1 MNIKSAL
8 LIAAA
13 GLALGLTGCSLG
25 EVEQG
30 RVVAYDKDAKEVTV
44 VHDSAMDPKS
54 PKFDPKAKEP
64 VYDTLPPVTFKL
76 PTDPKEMG
84 PEPKAGKRLKI
95 TAEAIVIDGKKI
107 PPQIEIYDEPNKK
120 LAYITIE
127 ITDLQKDIGE
137 RHPMVYDSSAKKAKS
152 FPVISGGT
160 IQVYSPRQRQLI
172 TFKVPEG
179 YADYPPETWAAGDE
193 VRIYAKEKGQ
203 ALRFMNISQTNIFR
217 R

>member
-30 RVVAYDKDAKEVTV
+30 RVVAYDEAAKTVTV
-44 VHDSAMDPKS
+44 VHDSAMDPAN
-54 PKFDPKAKEP
+54 PR
-64 VYDTLPPVTFKL
+64 YDKTPAVTFKL
-76 PTDPKEMG
+76 PTDPKEIG
-84 PEPKAGKRLKI
+84 PLPKAGKRLKI
-95 TAEAIVIDGKKI
+95 DAEAKK
-107 PPQIEIYDEPNKK
+107 IEIYDAATDK
-120 LAYITIE
+120 LVFLDIE
-127 ITDLQKDIGE
+127 ITDLQKDIGN
-137 RHPMVYDSSAKKAKS
+137 RHPMVYDSDTKKVKS

-160 IQVYSPRQRQLI
+160 IQIYSSRQKQLI
-172 TFKVPEG
+172 TFKIPAG
-179 YADYPPETWAAGDE
+179 YENAPADTWAAGDE

-203 ALRFMNISQTNIFR
+203 ALRFMNITQTNIFR